1 MSDVAH
7 INNHILKQIAVAVKR
22 HFECIDHTLTVRVR
36 DGNASEVVK
45 FITVNT
51 DASVRMSTLKNRMLR
66 DGTRSSAVHIKM
78 EKFISAFDDEVR
90 AGTNTVR
97 ILDVLPQDRK
107 SLSEDELNSIVAQI
121 AEHITLKASNVRKP
135 RTRYPVI
142 EGTDQAKD
150 NWCAGS
156 FKVTKVDVYH
166 KPGTTEIERI
176 VLHGAGG
183 LNQQISGKA
192 AARIVAPERMVG
204 CRVVTHASGVVR
216 VLRETKFETIYEIVG
231 KKEV

>member
-7 INNHILKQIAVAVKR
+7 INNPILKQIAVAVKK
-22 HFECIDHTLTVRVR
+22 HFEYIDHTLTVRVR
-36 DGNASEVVK
+36 DGNSSEVVK
-45 FITVNT
+45 FTTVNT
-51 DASVRMSTLKNRMLR
+51 DASVRMSALKSRMLR
-66 DGTRSSAVHIKM
+66 GGTRPPAVHIKM
-78 EKFISAFDDEVR
+78 EKFISAFDDEMR

-97 ILDVLPQDRK
+97 IMDVTPLDRK
-107 SLSEDELNSIVAQI
+107 GLGEDELNSIVSQI

-176 VLHGAGG
+176 VLHGVGG

-204 CRVVTHASGVVR
+204 CRVVTHASGVAR
-216 VLRETKFETIYEIVG
+216 ALRETKFETIYEIVG

>member
-22 HFECIDHTLTVRVR
+22 HFECIDHTLTIRVR

-51 DASVRMSTLKNRMLR
+51 DASVRMSTLKNRMMR
-66 DGTRSSAVHIKM
+66 GGTRPSAVHIKM
-78 EKFISAFDDEVR
+78 EKFISAFDDEMR

-97 ILDVLPQDRK
+97 IMDVIPLDRK
-107 SLSEDELNSIVAQI
+107 GLSEDELNSIVAQV
-121 AEHITLKASNVRKP
+121 AEHITLKANNVRKP

-142 EGTDQAKD
+142 DGMDQAKD

-166 KPGTTEIERI
+166 KPGTTEIDRI
-176 VLHGAGG
+176 VLHGAHG
-183 LNQQISGKA
+183 LYQEISGKA
-192 AARIVAPERMVG
+192 AARIIAPERMTG

-216 VLRETKFETIYEIVG
+216 VLRDTKFETIYEIVG

>member
-7 INNHILKQIAVAVKR
+7 INNHILKQIATAVKK

-66 DGTRSSAVHIKM
+66 GGTRSSAVHIKM

-135 RTRYPVI
+135 RKRYPVVDD
-142 EGTDQAKD
+142 TDQAGH
-150 NWCAGS
+150 WCAGS
-156 FKVTKVDVYH
+156 FKVTKVDVFN
-166 KPGTTEIERI
+166 KPGTTEIDRI
-176 VLHGAGG
+176 VLHGAHG
-183 LNQQISGKA
+183 LYQQISGKA